1 MTDREFSQALIPTSL
16 AEIVSTLASSPSGS
30 RQNEFERNAV
40 LVDANDDSQI
50 TQAFVQK
57 YRTRPSTERAF
68 RKEVTRFLF
77 WCKLQGLTYSKVR
90 TSHLSQYL
98 EFCATVGKR
107 YPQFVGPVVP
117 QFLSNGM
124 PNPKWKP
131 FLRSLTPQGVSYASV
146 VLQTFFKYMC
156 DAKYLYGNPWKLL
169 SDDEKRPA
177 PQLAAADRAL
187 VIQTKS
193 LSSDAVRILLQE
205 IDDLRYGS
213 ELEQKHQPRASF
225 LFRFLFCTGARRSEL
240 ANAKMTDIKELS
252 PGRFAWKV
260 IGKGNKEGWVA
271 LGPNLIEH
279 FKQFRLSLGLAAL
292 PQPDEK
298 GPLIPDVRNTN
309 RPLTGDA
316 IYKIVKSTLIL
327 IADKLELSHPTV
339 AAQLLKATT
348 HWTRHTFG
356 TELAKRN
363 SPFLTRDQMR
373 HSSMSTTDIYT
384 QSDVDQRF
392 EAVIDL

>member
-1 MTDREFSQALIPTSL
+1 MNDHDSSQALIPTSL
-16 AEIVSTLASSPSGS
+16 AEIVSSLGSSPSGS

-40 LVDANDDSQI
+40 LVDASDDSQI
-50 TQAFVQK
+50 THAFVQK
-57 YRTRPSTERAF
+57 YRSRPSTQRAF

-90 TSHLSQYL
+90 TTNLCQYL
-98 EFCATVGKR
+98 EFCATVGER

-117 QFLSNGM
+117 QFLPNGM

-131 FLRSLTPQGVSYASV
+131 FLRSLSLQGVSYASV
-146 VLQTFFKYMC
+146 VVQTFFKYMC
-156 DAKYLYGNPWKLL
+156 DAKYLYGNPWNLL

-177 PQLAAADRAL
+177 PRLATADRAL

-213 ELEQKHQPRASF
+213 ELERRHQPRASF

-240 ANAKMTDIKELS
+240 ANAKMTDIKEID

-271 LGPNLIEH
+271 LGPKLIEH
-279 FKQFRLSLGLAAL
+279 FKQYRQSLNLPPL
-292 PQPDEK
+292 PQVNEN
-298 GPLIPDVRNTN
+298 GPLFSDVRNMN
-309 RPLTGDA
+309 KPLTADA
-316 IYKIVKSTLIL
+316 IYRIVKSTFVL
-327 IADKLELSHPTV
+327 IASKIELRHPDT
-339 AAQLLKATT
+339 ADQLLKATT
-348 HWTRHTFG
+348 HWARHTFG
-356 TELAKRN
+356 IELSKRN

-384 QSDVDQRF
+384 QGTVDQRF
-392 EAVIDL
+392 SAVIDL

>member
-1 MTDREFSQALIPTSL
+1 MTDRESSQALIPTSL
-16 AEIVSTLASSPSGS
+16 AEIVSTLGSSPSGS
-30 RQNEFERNAV
+30 RQNEFERNAL

-50 TQAFVQK
+50 TQAFIQK

-90 TSHLSQYL
+90 TTNLSQYL
-98 EFCATVGKR
+98 EFCATVGER

-117 QFLSNGM
+117 QFLPNGM

-131 FLRSLTPQGVSYASV
+131 FLRSLSLQGVSYASV

-177 PQLAAADRAL
+177 PRLATADRAL

-205 IDDLRYGS
+205 IDDLRYGNV
-213 ELEQKHQPRASF
+213 LEQKHQPRASF

-240 ANAKMTDIKELS
+240 AAAKMVDIKEIQ
-252 PGRFAWKV
+252 PGRFAWHV

-279 FKQFRLSLGLAAL
+279 FKQYRLSLAL
-292 PQPDEK
+292 PALPHPGEST
-298 GPLIPDVRNTN
+298 PLLSDIRNTN
-309 RPLTGDA
+309 RQLTGDA
-316 IYKIVKSTLIL
+316 IYKIVKSTLVL
-327 IADKLELSHPTV
+327 IAEKLKPNQPAV
-339 AAQLLKATT
+339 ADQLTKATT

-356 TELAKRN
+356 TELAKSH

-373 HSSMSTTDIYT
+373 HSSMSSTDIYT
-384 QSDVDQRF
+384 TAAIDERFVAVVD
-392 EAVIDL
+392 L